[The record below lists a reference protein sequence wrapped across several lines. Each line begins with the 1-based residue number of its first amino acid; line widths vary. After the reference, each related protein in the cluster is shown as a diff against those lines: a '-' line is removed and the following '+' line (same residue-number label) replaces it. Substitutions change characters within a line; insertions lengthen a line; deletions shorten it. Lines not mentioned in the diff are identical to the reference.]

1 MVAFN
6 KKLKFLTLQQV
17 NVISLSLLQILA
29 AIENYQ
35 CSRIRILHKNYEI
48 LVNSYKIVIIIIIII
63 IIIIVIIIFII
74 IIIIIIII
82 TIIIIIIIRVMCMS
96 ENFCITR
103 LFSNFSFSVLCSK
116 IFEVMRLAAT
126 RYGETNVD
134 INPFLISNMEKPK
147 ILSGFFWVIIR
158 IICTNYCYKLLS
170 RKETSL

>member
-63 IIIIVIIIFII
+63 IVIIIF
-74 IIIIIIII
+74 IIIIIII

-134 INPFLISNMEKPK
+134 IHPFLISNMEKPK